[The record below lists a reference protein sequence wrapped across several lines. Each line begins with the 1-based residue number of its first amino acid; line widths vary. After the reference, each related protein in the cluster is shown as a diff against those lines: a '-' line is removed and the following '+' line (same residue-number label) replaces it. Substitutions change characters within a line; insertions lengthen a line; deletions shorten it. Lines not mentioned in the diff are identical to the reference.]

1 MKTKFLTLSLG
12 LATLVSIGCDST
24 SNTNVNLK
32 NVNMS
37 NNTATVVNN
46 NSNAMNTNANMNGNR
61 MMNGNVNRADYDKN
75 RAEYERD
82 RGDSKIGTGANDSWL
97 WFKTKGA
104 LALLVDD
111 LRDSTINVDVD
122 NAVVTLRGT
131 VANAAQKTKAEQ
143 AAKGI
148 EGVTSVKNE
157 LKIAANDS
165 VTNVNVNSVVNGNGK
180 TNANTTK
187 GN

>member
-1 MKTKFLTLSLG
+1 MNTKFLTLSLG

-46 NSNAMNTNANMNGNR
+46 NSNMVNANMNSNR
-61 MMNGNVNRADYDKN
+61 MTSSNVNRADYDKN
-75 RAEYERD
+75 RAEYEKNK
-82 RGDSKIGTGANDSWL
+82 GESKIGTGASDSWI

-104 LALLVDD
+104 LALLADD

-122 NAVVTLRGT
+122 NGVITLRGT
-131 VANAAQKTKAEQ
+131 VANAAQKAKAAEV
-143 AAKGI
+143 ANGI
-148 EGVTSVKNE
+148 EGKTSVKNE

-165 VTNVNVNSVVNGNGK
+165 MTNQVVNGNTNMK
-180 TNANTTK
+180 SNANMNK
-187 GN
+187 K